1 MKRKLTSCLL
11 VAGFMLA
18 SVPGT
23 FATTY
28 FIKPDGPDETDGLSW
43 EQALNYDYFAENME
57 QGNFEDGD
65 VFCFAGGVYKLSS
78 PDFDKYLTVNR
89 SVTFLGG
96 FDPNSTG
103 TNTEITYP
111 SPYETVIS
119 GGIESDVAAVPGNRT
134 HLWYMQR
141 REEIDG
147 VDTKTRLNIT
157 VKGFTFKHAFRNY
170 DSASNYKGA
179 VMVFNTDLDMQ
190 WCNFIQNGAAFIGT
204 SGLTLI
210 ASDANVSDCVFSE
223 NFSGEKGAALGL
235 FISSTYA
242 GDEYLTQAVV
252 QRCQFTDNY
261 FTTDYYPEAEYGEDG
276 KPAYTNKLRGTA
288 IFLGSSDERIRLYL
302 VNSLV
307 ADNYT
312 EGFGVI
318 MGYPGTTMY
327 MISNTIANKD
337 YTSAQE
343 TRTVTGNNNTTKDVG
358 RGLGVMS
365 YGGFNYMA
373 NNYVVNAILGESAPS
388 NPAILLSRSSDT
400 RPGKWY
406 SGGYNLTGTAW
417 YCTTWASPR
426 DRTQDPSIQDDHDD
440 GTGTIVQGTYLYL
453 SDSDD
458 ESYTYADVFGD
469 NTFGDNGGFNQ
480 TLAPLSPVKSLT
492 VDELNALKTEW
503 KLPENI
509 DLTVDQRGFK
519 RASTTCVGSYDAEA
533 TSGIDDVVAA
543 NRLSISTLGNGLFQ
557 VNGADADATVYNLS
571 GNVVKEV
578 PVNEVI
584 DLSSLAKGVYI
595 IHVDGEAFKVVK

>member
-18 SVPGT
+18 SVPDAW
-23 FATTY
+23 ATTY
-28 FIKPDGPDETDGLSW
+28 FIKPDGSDMNDGLSW
-43 EQALNYDYFAENME
+43 EQAISYDFFAENME
-57 QGNFEDGD
+57 GGNFADGD

-78 PDFDKYLTVNR
+78 PDFDKYLSVNR

-134 HLWYMQR
+134 HLWYMER
-141 REEIDG
+141 KDG
-147 VDTKTRLNIT
+147 DQPVRINVT

-170 DSASNYKGA
+170 DSASSYKGA

-210 ASDANVSDCVFSE
+210 ASEANISDCVFSE
-223 NFSGEKGAALGL
+223 NFSAEKGAALGL
-235 FISSTYA
+235 FKSSAYA

-261 FTTDYYPEAEYGEDG
+261 FTTDYYPEAEYGDDG

-288 IFLGSSDERIRLYL
+288 IFLGSEDERLRLYL

-337 YTSAQE
+337 YNSEQE
-343 TRTVTGNNNTTKDVG
+343 TRTVSANKNGTKDVG

-365 YGGFNYMA
+365 YGGYNYMA
-373 NNYVVNAILGESAPS
+373 NNYIVNGVLGESAPS
-388 NPAILLSRSSDT
+388 NPAILLSRSGAT
-400 RPGKWY
+400 RPGTWN
-406 SGGYNLTGTAW
+406 SGGYNISGTAW
-417 YCTTWASPR
+417 YCTTWTTPR
-426 DRTQDPSIQDDHDD
+426 DRTQTPEIQA
-440 GTGTIVQGTYLYL
+440 TSLLYL
-453 SDSDD
+453 SDTD
-458 ESYTYADVFGD
+458 EETYTYADVFGD
-469 NTFGDNGGFNQ
+469 NTFGDNGGFSQ
-480 TLAPLSPVKSLT
+480 TLAPVSPVKSLT
-492 VDELNALKTEW
+492 IDELNALKTEW
-503 KLPENI
+503 NLPENI
-509 DLTVDQRGFK
+509 NLAVDQRGFK
-519 RASTTCVGSYDAEA
+519 RASTTCVGSYDADA
-533 TSGIDDVVAA
+533 TSGIADVIAA
-543 NRLSISTLGNGLFQ
+543 DRLSVCTLGNGLFS
-557 VNGADADATVYNLS
+557 VNGAQAEATVYNLS
-571 GNVVKEV
+571 GNVVKVV
-578 PVNEVI
+578 PANDVI

-595 IHVDGEAFKVVK
+595 IHVDGEAFKVIK

>member
-18 SVPGT
+18 SVPDAW
-23 FATTY
+23 ATTY
-28 FIKPDGPDETDGLSW
+28 FIKPDGSDMNDGLSW
-43 EQALNYDYFAENME
+43 EQAISYDFFAENME
-57 QGNFEDGD
+57 GGNFADGD

-78 PDFDKYLTVNR
+78 PDFDKYLSVNR

-119 GGIESDVAAVPGNRT
+119 GCIESDVAAVPGNRT
-134 HLWYMQR
+134 HLWYMER
-141 REEIDG
+141 KDG
-147 VDTKTRLNIT
+147 DQPVRINVT

-170 DSASNYKGA
+170 DSASSYKGA

-210 ASDANVSDCVFSE
+210 ASEANISDCVFSE
-223 NFSGEKGAALGL
+223 NFSAEKGAALGL
-235 FISSTYA
+235 FISSAYA

-288 IFLGSSDERIRLYL
+288 IFLGSNDERLRLYL

-337 YTSAQE
+337 YNSEQE
-343 TRTVTGNNNTTKDVG
+343 TRTVSANKNGTKDVG

-365 YGGFNYMA
+365 YGGYNYMA
-373 NNYVVNAILGESAPS
+373 NNYIVNGVLGESAPS
-388 NPAILLSRSSDT
+388 NPAILLSRSGAT
-400 RPGKWY
+400 RPGTWN
-406 SGGYNLTGTAW
+406 SGGYNISGTAW
-417 YCTTWASPR
+417 YCTTWTTPR
-426 DRTQDPSIQDDHDD
+426 DRTQTPEIQA
-440 GTGTIVQGTYLYL
+440 TSLLYL
-453 SDSDD
+453 SDTD
-458 ESYTYADVFGD
+458 EETYTYADVFGD
-469 NTFGDNGGFNQ
+469 NTFGDNGGFSQ
-480 TLAPLSPVKSLT
+480 TLAPVSPVKSLT
-492 VDELNALKTEW
+492 IDELNALKTEW
-503 KLPENI
+503 NLPENI

-519 RASTTCVGSYDAEA
+519 RASTTCVGSYDADA
-533 TSGIDDVVAA
+533 TSGIADVIAA
-543 NRLSISTLGNGLFQ
+543 DRLSVCTLGNGLFS
-557 VNGADADATVYNLS
+557 VNGAQAEATVYNLS
-571 GNVVKEV
+571 GNVVKVV
-578 PVNEVI
+578 PANDVI

-595 IHVDGEAFKVVK
+595 IHVDGEAFKVIK

>member
-18 SVPGT
+18 SVPGAW
-23 FATTY
+23 ATTY
-28 FIKPDGPDETDGLSW
+28 FIKPDGSDMNDGLSW
-43 EQALNYDYFAENME
+43 EQAISYDFFAENME
-57 QGNFEDGD
+57 GGNFADGD

-78 PDFDKYLTVNR
+78 PDFDKYLSVNR

-134 HLWYMQR
+134 HLWYMER
-141 REEIDG
+141 KDG
-147 VDTKTRLNIT
+147 DQPVRINVT

-170 DSASNYKGA
+170 DSASSYKGA

-210 ASDANVSDCVFSE
+210 ASEANISDCVFSE
-223 NFSGEKGAALGL
+223 NFSAEKGAALGL
-235 FISSTYA
+235 FISSAYA

-288 IFLGSSDERIRLYL
+288 IFLGSNDERLRLYL

-337 YTSAQE
+337 YNSEQE
-343 TRTVTGNNNTTKDVG
+343 TRTVSANKNGTKDVG

-365 YGGFNYMA
+365 YGGYNYMA
-373 NNYVVNAILGESAPS
+373 NNYIVNGVLGESAPS
-388 NPAILLSRSSDT
+388 NPAILLSRSGPT
-400 RPGKWY
+400 RPGTWN
-406 SGGYNLTGTAW
+406 SGGYNISGTAW
-417 YCTTWASPR
+417 YCTTWATPR
-426 DRTQDPSIQDDHDD
+426 DRTQTPEIQA
-440 GTGTIVQGTYLYL
+440 TSLLYL
-453 SDSDD
+453 SDTD
-458 ESYTYADVFGD
+458 EETYTYADVFGD
-469 NTFGDNGGFNQ
+469 NTFGDNGGFSQ
-480 TLAPLSPVKSLT
+480 TLAPVSPVKSLT
-492 VDELNALKTEW
+492 IDELNALKTEW
-503 KLPENI
+503 NLPENI
-509 DLTVDQRGFK
+509 NLAVDQRGFK
-519 RASTTCVGSYDAEA
+519 RASTTCVGSYDADA
-533 TSGIDDVVAA
+533 TSGIADVIAA
-543 NRLSISTLGNGLFQ
+543 DRLSVCTLGNGLFS
-557 VNGADADATVYNLS
+557 VNGAQAEATVYNLS
-571 GNVVKEV
+571 GNVVKVV
-578 PVNEVI
+578 PANDVI

-595 IHVDGEAFKVVK
+595 IHVDGEAFKVIK

>member
-18 SVPGT
+18 SVPGAW
-23 FATTY
+23 ATTY
-28 FIKPDGPDETDGLSW
+28 FIKPDGGGMENDGLSW
-43 EQALNYDYFAENME
+43 EQAINYDYFAENME
-57 QGNFEDGD
+57 QGNFADGD
-65 VFCFAGGVYKLSS
+65 MFCFAGGVYKLSS
-78 PDFDKYLTVNR
+78 PDFDKYLSVNR

-103 TNTEITYP
+103 TNTDITYP

-119 GGIESDVAAVPGNRT
+119 GGIESDEAAVPGNRT
-134 HLWYMQR
+134 HLWYMER
-141 REEIDG
+141 KDG
-147 VDTKTRLNIT
+147 DQPVRINVT

-190 WCNFIQNGAAFIGT
+190 WCNFIQNGAAFVGT

-210 ASDANVSDCVFSE
+210 ASEANISDCVFSE
-223 NFSGEKGAALGL
+223 NFSSEKGAALGL
-235 FISSTYA
+235 FISSAYA

-288 IFLGSSDERIRLYL
+288 IFLGSNDERLRLYL

-337 YTSAQE
+337 YTAAQE
-343 TRTVTGNNNTTKDVG
+343 TRTVSANKNGTKDVG

-365 YGGFNYMA
+365 YGGYNYMA
-373 NNYVVNAILGESAPS
+373 NNYIVNGVLGESAPS
-388 NPAILLSRSSDT
+388 NPAILLSRSGAT
-400 RPGKWY
+400 RPGTWN
-406 SGGYNLTGTAW
+406 SGGYNISGTAW
-417 YCTTWASPR
+417 YCTTWTTPR
-426 DRTQDPSIQDDHDD
+426 DRTQTPEIQA
-440 GTGTIVQGTYLYL
+440 TSLLYL
-453 SDSDD
+453 SDTDA
-458 ESYTYADVFGD
+458 ETYTYANVFGD
-469 NTFGDNGGFNQ
+469 NTFGDNGGFSQ
-480 TLAPLSPVKSLT
+480 TLAPVSPVKSLT
-492 VDELNALKTEW
+492 IDELNALKTEW
-503 KLPENI
+503 NLPENI
-509 DLTVDQRGFK
+509 NLAVDQRGFK
-519 RASTTCVGSYDAEA
+519 RASTTCVGSYDADA
-533 TSGIDDVVAA
+533 TSGIADVTVAD
-543 NRLSISTLGNGLFQ
+543 RLTISTLGNGLFR
-557 VNGADADATVYNLS
+557 VNGAEAEATVYNLS
-571 GNVVKEV
+571 GNVVKVV
-578 PVNEVI
+578 PADEVI
-584 DLSSLAKGVYI
+584 DLSSLAQGVYI
-595 IHVDGEAFKVVK
+595 INVDGEAFKVIK

>member
-18 SVPGT
+18 SVPGAW
-23 FATTY
+23 ATTY
-28 FIKPDGPDETDGLSW
+28 FIKPDGSDMNDGLSW
-43 EQALNYDYFAENME
+43 EQAISYDYFAENME
-57 QGNFEDGD
+57 GGNFADGD

-78 PDFDKYLTVNR
+78 PDFDKYLSVNR

-119 GGIESDVAAVPGNRT
+119 GCIESDVAAVPGNRT
-134 HLWYMQR
+134 HLWYMER
-141 REEIDG
+141 KDG
-147 VDTKTRLNIT
+147 DQPVRINVT

-170 DSASNYKGA
+170 DSASSYKGA

-210 ASDANVSDCVFSE
+210 ASEANISDCVFSE
-223 NFSGEKGAALGL
+223 NFSAEKGAALGL
-235 FISSTYA
+235 FKSSAYA

-261 FTTDYYPEAEYGEDG
+261 FTTDYYPEAEYGDDG

-288 IFLGSSDERIRLYL
+288 IFLGSEDERLRLYL

-337 YTSAQE
+337 YNSEQE
-343 TRTVTGNNNTTKDVG
+343 TRTVSANKNGTKDVG

-365 YGGFNYMA
+365 YGGYNYMA
-373 NNYVVNAILGESAPS
+373 NNYIVNGVLGESAPS
-388 NPAILLSRSSDT
+388 NPAILLSRSGPT
-400 RPGKWY
+400 RPGTWN
-406 SGGYNLTGTAW
+406 SGGYNISGTAW
-417 YCTTWASPR
+417 YCTTWATPR
-426 DRTQDPSIQDDHDD
+426 DRTQTPEIQA
-440 GTGTIVQGTYLYL
+440 TSLLYL
-453 SDSDD
+453 SDTD
-458 ESYTYADVFGD
+458 EETYTYADVFGD
-469 NTFGDNGGFNQ
+469 NTFGDNGGFSQ
-480 TLAPLSPVKSLT
+480 TLAPVSPVKSLT
-492 VDELNALKTEW
+492 IDELNALKTEW
-503 KLPENI
+503 NLPENI

-519 RASTTCVGSYDAEA
+519 RASTTCVGSYDADA
-533 TSGIDDVVAA
+533 TSGIADVIVAD
-543 NRLSISTLGNGLFQ
+543 RLTISTLGNGLFR
-557 VNGADADATVYNLS
+557 VNGARAEATVYNLS
-571 GNVVKEV
+571 GNVVKVV
-578 PVNEVI
+578 PANDVI

-595 IHVDGEAFKVVK
+595 IHVDGEAFKVIK

>member
-18 SVPGT
+18 SVPGAW
-23 FATTY
+23 ATTY
-28 FIKPDGPDETDGLSW
+28 FIKPDGSDMNDGLSW
-43 EQALNYDYFAENME
+43 EQAISYDFFAENME
-57 QGNFEDGD
+57 GGNFADGD

-78 PDFDKYLTVNR
+78 PDFDKYLSVNR

-103 TNTEITYP
+103 TNTDITYP

-134 HLWYMQR
+134 HLWYMER
-141 REEIDG
+141 KDG
-147 VDTKTRLNIT
+147 DQPVRINVT

-170 DSASNYKGA
+170 DSASSYKGA

-210 ASDANVSDCVFSE
+210 ASEANISDCVFSE
-223 NFSGEKGAALGL
+223 NFSAEKGAALGL
-235 FISSTYA
+235 FKSSAYA

-261 FTTDYYPEAEYGEDG
+261 FTTDYYPEAEYGDDG

-288 IFLGSSDERIRLYL
+288 IFLGSEDERLRLYL

-337 YTSAQE
+337 YNSEQE
-343 TRTVTGNNNTTKDVG
+343 TRTVSANKNGTKDVG

-373 NNYVVNAILGESAPS
+373 NNYIVNGVLGESAPS
-388 NPAILLSRSSDT
+388 NPAILLSRSGPT
-400 RPGKWY
+400 RPGTWN
-406 SGGYNLTGTAW
+406 SGGYNISGTAW
-417 YCTTWASPR
+417 YCTTWATPR
-426 DRTQDPSIQDDHDD
+426 DRTQTPEIQA
-440 GTGTIVQGTYLYL
+440 TSLLYL
-453 SDSDD
+453 SDTD
-458 ESYTYADVFGD
+458 EETYTYADVFGD
-469 NTFGDNGGFNQ
+469 NTFGDNGGFSQ
-480 TLAPLSPVKSLT
+480 TLAPVSPVKSLT
-492 VDELNALKTEW
+492 IDELNALKTEW
-503 KLPENI
+503 NLPENI
-509 DLTVDQRGFK
+509 NLAVDQRGFK
-519 RASTTCVGSYDAEA
+519 RASTTCVGSYDADA
-533 TSGIDDVVAA
+533 TSGIADVIAA
-543 NRLSISTLGNGLFQ
+543 DRLSVCTLGNGLFS
-557 VNGADADATVYNLS
+557 VNGAQAEATVYNLS
-571 GNVVKEV
+571 GNVVKVV
-578 PVNEVI
+578 PANDVI

-595 IHVDGEAFKVVK
+595 INVDGEAYKVIK

>member
-18 SVPGT
+18 SVPGAW
-23 FATTY
+23 ATTY
-28 FIKPDGPDETDGLSW
+28 FIKPDGSDMNDGLSW
-43 EQALNYDYFAENME
+43 EQAISYDFFAENME
-57 QGNFEDGD
+57 GGNFADGD

-78 PDFDKYLTVNR
+78 PDFDKYLSVNR

-103 TNTEITYP
+103 TNTDITYP

-134 HLWYMQR
+134 HLWYMER
-141 REEIDG
+141 KDG
-147 VDTKTRLNIT
+147 DQPVRINVT

-170 DSASNYKGA
+170 DSASSYKGA

-210 ASDANVSDCVFSE
+210 ASEANISDCVFSE
-223 NFSGEKGAALGL
+223 NFSAEKGAALGL
-235 FISSTYA
+235 FISSAYA

-288 IFLGSSDERIRLYL
+288 IFLGSNDERLRLYL

-337 YTSAQE
+337 YNSEQE
-343 TRTVTGNNNTTKDVG
+343 TRTVSANKNGTKDVG

-365 YGGFNYMA
+365 YGGYNYMA
-373 NNYVVNAILGESAPS
+373 NNYIVNGVLGESAPS
-388 NPAILLSRSSDT
+388 NPAILLSRSGAT
-400 RPGKWY
+400 RPGTWN
-406 SGGYNLTGTAW
+406 SGGYNISGTAW
-417 YCTTWASPR
+417 YCTTWTTPR
-426 DRTQDPSIQDDHDD
+426 DRTQTPEIQA
-440 GTGTIVQGTYLYL
+440 TSLLYL
-453 SDSDD
+453 SDTD
-458 ESYTYADVFGD
+458 EETYTYADVFGD
-469 NTFGDNGGFNQ
+469 NTFGDNGGFSQ
-480 TLAPLSPVKSLT
+480 TLAPVSPVKSLT
-492 VDELNALKTEW
+492 IDELNALKTEW
-503 KLPENI
+503 NLPENI
-509 DLTVDQRGFK
+509 NLAVDQRGFK
-519 RASTTCVGSYDAEA
+519 RASTTCVGSYDADA
-533 TSGIDDVVAA
+533 TSGIADVIAA
-543 NRLSISTLGNGLFQ
+543 DRLSVCTLGNGLFS
-557 VNGADADATVYNLS
+557 VNGARAEATVYNLS
-571 GNVVKEV
+571 GNVVKVV
-578 PVNEVI
+578 PANDVI

-595 IHVDGEAFKVVK
+595 IHVDGEAFKVIK

>member
-1 MKRKLTSCLL
+1 
-11 VAGFMLA
+11 MLA
-18 SVPGT
+18 SVPST

-28 FIKPDGPDETDGLSW
+28 FIKADGSDMNDGTSW
-43 EQALNYDYFAENME
+43 EQAISYDYFAENME
-57 QGNFEDGD
+57 NGNFADGD

-78 PDFDKYLTVNR
+78 PDFDKYLSVNR

-103 TNTEITYP
+103 TNTDITYP

-134 HLWYMQR
+134 HLWYMER
-141 REEIDG
+141 KDG
-147 VDTKTRLNIT
+147 DQPVRINVT

-170 DSASNYKGA
+170 DSNSNYKGA

-190 WCNFIQNGAAFIGT
+190 WCNFIQNGAAFVGT
-204 SGLTLI
+204 SGLTLV
-210 ASDANVSDCVFSE
+210 ASEANISDCVFSE
-223 NFSGEKGAALGL
+223 NFSSEKGAALGL
-235 FISSTYA
+235 FISSAYA

-288 IFLGSSDERIRLYL
+288 IFLGSNDERLRLYL

-337 YTSAQE
+337 YTAEQE
-343 TRTVTGNNNTTKDVG
+343 TRTVSANKNGTKDVG

-373 NNYVVNAILGESAPS
+373 NNYIVNGVLGESAPS
-388 NPAILLSRSSDT
+388 NPAILMSRSSNT

-406 SGGYNLTGTAW
+406 SGGYNLSGTAW
-417 YCTTWASPR
+417 YCTSWASPR
-426 DRTQDPSIQDDHDD
+426 DRTQDPSVQDDHDD
-440 GTGTIVQGTYLYL
+440 GTGNIVQGTYLYL

-458 ESYTYADVFGD
+458 ESYTYADVFGE
-469 NTFGDNGGFNQ
+469 NTFGDNGGFSQ
-480 TLAPLSPVKSLT
+480 TLAPVSPVKSLT
-492 VDELNALKTEW
+492 LDELNALKTEW
-503 KLPENI
+503 NLPENI

-519 RASTTCVGSYDAEA
+519 RASTTCVGSYDAMLPR
-533 TSGIDDVVAA
+533 V
-543 NRLSISTLGNGLFQ
+543 L
-557 VNGADADATVYNLS
+557 
-571 GNVVKEV
+571 
-578 PVNEVI
+578 PM
-584 DLSSLAKGVYI
+584 
-595 IHVDGEAFKVVK
+595 

>member
-18 SVPGT
+18 SVPGAW
-23 FATTY
+23 ATTY
-28 FIKPDGPDETDGLSW
+28 FIKPDGSDMNDGLSW
-43 EQALNYDYFAENME
+43 EQAISYDFFAENME
-57 QGNFEDGD
+57 GGNFADGD

-78 PDFDKYLTVNR
+78 PDFDKYLSVNR

-134 HLWYMQR
+134 HLWYMER
-141 REEIDG
+141 KDG
-147 VDTKTRLNIT
+147 DQPVRINVT

-190 WCNFIQNGAAFIGT
+190 WCNFIQNGAAFVGT
-204 SGLTLI
+204 SGLTLV
-210 ASDANVSDCVFSE
+210 ASEANISDCVFSE
-223 NFSGEKGAALGL
+223 NFSAEKGAALGL
-235 FISSTYA
+235 FISSAYA

-288 IFLGSSDERIRLYL
+288 IFLGSNDERLRLYL

-337 YTSAQE
+337 YTPAQE
-343 TRTVTGNNNTTKDVG
+343 TRTVSANKNGTKDVG

-365 YGGFNYMA
+365 YGGYNYMA
-373 NNYVVNAILGESAPS
+373 NNYIVNGVLGESAPS
-388 NPAILLSRSSDT
+388 NPAILLSRNSPT
-400 RPGKWY
+400 RPGTWN
-406 SGGYNLTGTAW
+406 SGGYNISGTAW
-417 YCTTWASPR
+417 YCTTWATPR
-426 DRTQDPSIQDDHDD
+426 DRTQTPEIQA
-440 GTGTIVQGTYLYL
+440 TSLLYL
-453 SDSDD
+453 SDTD
-458 ESYTYADVFGD
+458 EETYTYADVFGD
-469 NTFGDNGGFNQ
+469 NTFGDNGGFSQ
-480 TLAPLSPVKSLT
+480 TLAPVSPVKSLT
-492 VDELNALKTEW
+492 IDELNALKTEW
-503 KLPENI
+503 NLPENI
-509 DLTVDQRGFK
+509 NLAVDQRGFK
-519 RASTTCVGSYDAEA
+519 RASTTCVGSYDADA
-533 TSGIDDVVAA
+533 TSGIADVIAA
-543 NRLSISTLGNGLFQ
+543 DRLSVCTLGNGLFS
-557 VNGADADATVYNLS
+557 VNGARAEATVYNLS
-571 GNVVKEV
+571 GNVVKVV
-578 PVNEVI
+578 PANDVI

-595 IHVDGEAFKVVK
+595 IHVDGEAFKVIK

>member
-18 SVPGT
+18 SVPGAW
-23 FATTY
+23 ATTY
-28 FIKPDGPDETDGLSW
+28 FIKPDGSDMNDGLSW
-43 EQALNYDYFAENME
+43 EQAISYDFFAENME
-57 QGNFEDGD
+57 GGNFADGD

-78 PDFDKYLTVNR
+78 PDFDKYLSVNR

-103 TNTEITYP
+103 TNTNITYP

-134 HLWYMQR
+134 HLWYMER
-141 REEIDG
+141 KDG
-147 VDTKTRLNIT
+147 DQPVRINVT

-170 DSASNYKGA
+170 DSASSYKGA

-210 ASDANVSDCVFSE
+210 ASEANISDCVFSE
-223 NFSGEKGAALGL
+223 NFSAEKGAALGL
-235 FISSTYA
+235 FKSSAYA

-288 IFLGSSDERIRLYL
+288 IFLGSEDERLRLYL

-337 YTSAQE
+337 YTTEQE
-343 TRTVTGNNNTTKDVG
+343 TRTVSANKNGTKDVG

-365 YGGFNYMA
+365 YGGYNYMA
-373 NNYVVNAILGESAPS
+373 NNYIVNGVLGESAPS
-388 NPAILLSRSSDT
+388 NPAILLSRSGAT
-400 RPGKWY
+400 RPGTWN
-406 SGGYNLTGTAW
+406 SGGYNISGTAW
-417 YCTTWASPR
+417 YCTTWTTPR
-426 DRTQDPSIQDDHDD
+426 DRTQTPEIQA
-440 GTGTIVQGTYLYL
+440 TSLLYL
-453 SDSDD
+453 SDTD
-458 ESYTYADVFGD
+458 EETYTYADVFGD
-469 NTFGDNGGFNQ
+469 NTFGDNGGFSQ
-480 TLAPLSPVKSLT
+480 TLAPVSPVKSLT
-492 VDELNALKTEW
+492 IDELNALKTEW
-503 KLPENI
+503 NLPENI
-509 DLTVDQRGFK
+509 NLAVDQRGFK
-519 RASTTCVGSYDAEA
+519 RASTTCVGSYDADA
-533 TSGIDDVVAA
+533 TSGIADVIAA
-543 NRLSISTLGNGLFQ
+543 DRLSVCTLGNGLFS
-557 VNGADADATVYNLS
+557 VNGAQAEATVYNLS
-571 GNVVKEV
+571 GNVVKVV
-578 PVNEVI
+578 PADEVI

-595 IHVDGEAFKVVK
+595 IHVDGEAFKVIK

>member
-11 VAGFMLA
+11 AAGFMLA
-18 SVPGT
+18 SVPST

-28 FIKPDGPDETDGLSW
+28 FIKADGSDMNDGSSW
-43 EQALNYDYFAENME
+43 EQAISYDYFAENME
-57 QGNFEDGD
+57 QGNFADGD

-78 PDFDKYLTVNR
+78 PDSDKYLTVNR

-103 TNTEITYP
+103 TNTDITYP

-134 HLWYMQR
+134 HLWYMER
-141 REEIDG
+141 KDG
-147 VDTKTRLNIT
+147 DQPVRINVT

-210 ASDANVSDCVFSE
+210 ASEANISDCVFSE
-223 NFSGEKGAALGL
+223 NFSSEKGAALGL
-235 FISSTYA
+235 FSSSAYA

-288 IFLGSSDERIRLYL
+288 IILGSNDERLRLYL

-337 YTSAQE
+337 YTAEQE
-343 TRTVTGNNNTTKDVG
+343 TRTVSANKNGTKDVG

-373 NNYVVNAILGESAPS
+373 NNYIVNGVLGESAPS
-388 NPAILLSRSSDT
+388 NPAILLSRSGAT
-400 RPGKWY
+400 RPGTWN
-406 SGGYNLTGTAW
+406 SGGYNISGTAW
-417 YCTTWASPR
+417 YCTTWTTPR
-426 DRTQDPSIQDDHDD
+426 DRTQTPEIQA
-440 GTGTIVQGTYLYL
+440 TSLLYL
-453 SDSDD
+453 SDTD
-458 ESYTYADVFGD
+458 EETYTYADVFGD
-469 NTFGDNGGFNQ
+469 NTFGDNGGFSQ
-480 TLAPLSPVKSLT
+480 TLAPVSPVKSLT
-492 VDELNALKTEW
+492 IDELNALKTEW
-503 KLPENI
+503 NLPENI
-509 DLTVDQRGFK
+509 NLAVDQRGFK
-519 RASTTCVGSYDAEA
+519 RASTTCVGSYDADA
-533 TSGIDDVVAA
+533 TSGIADVIAA
-543 NRLSISTLGNGLFQ
+543 DRLSVCTLGNGLFS
-557 VNGADADATVYNLS
+557 VNGAQAEATVYNLS
-571 GNVVKEV
+571 GNVVKVV
-578 PVNEVI
+578 PANDVI

-595 IHVDGEAFKVVK
+595 IHVDGEAFKVIK

>member
-18 SVPGT
+18 SVPGAW
-23 FATTY
+23 ATTY
-28 FIKPDGPDETDGLSW
+28 FIKPDGSDMNDGSSW
-43 EQALNYDYFAENME
+43 EQAISYDYFAENME
-57 QGNFEDGD
+57 QGNFADGD

-78 PDFDKYLTVNR
+78 PDFDKYLSVNR

-103 TNTEITYP
+103 TNTDITYP

-119 GGIESDVAAVPGNRT
+119 GCIESDVAAVPGNRT
-134 HLWYMQR
+134 HLWYMER
-141 REEIDG
+141 KDG
-147 VDTKTRLNIT
+147 DQPVRINVT

-223 NFSGEKGAALGL
+223 NFSAEKGAALGL
-235 FISSTYA
+235 FTSSAYA

-261 FTTDYYPEAEYGEDG
+261 FTTDYYPEAEYGDDG

-288 IFLGSSDERIRLYL
+288 IFLGSSDERVRLYL

-337 YTSAQE
+337 YNSEQE
-343 TRTVTGNNNTTKDVG
+343 TRTVSANKNGTKDVG

-365 YGGFNYMA
+365 YGGYNYMA
-373 NNYVVNAILGESAPS
+373 NNYIVNGVLGESAPS
-388 NPAILLSRSSDT
+388 NPAILLSRNSPT
-400 RPGKWY
+400 RPGTWN
-406 SGGYNLTGTAW
+406 SGGYNISGTAW
-417 YCTTWASPR
+417 YCTTWATPR
-426 DRTQDPSIQDDHDD
+426 DRTQTPEIQA
-440 GTGTIVQGTYLYL
+440 TSLLYL
-453 SDSDD
+453 SDTD
-458 ESYTYADVFGD
+458 EETYTYADVFGD
-469 NTFGDNGGFNQ
+469 NTFGDNGGFSQ
-480 TLAPLSPVKSLT
+480 TLAPVSPMKSLT
-492 VDELNALKTEW
+492 IDELNALKTEW
-503 KLPENI
+503 NLPENI
-509 DLTVDQRGFK
+509 NLAVDQRGFK
-519 RASTTCVGSYDAEA
+519 RASTTCVGSYDADA
-533 TSGIDDVVAA
+533 TSGIADVIAA
-543 NRLSISTLGNGLFQ
+543 DRLSVCTLGNGLFS
-557 VNGADADATVYNLS
+557 VNGAQAEATVYNLS
-571 GNVVKEV
+571 GNVVKVV
-578 PVNEVI
+578 PANDVI

-595 IHVDGEAFKVVK
+595 IHVDGEAFKVIK

>member
-18 SVPGT
+18 SVPGAW
-23 FATTY
+23 ATTY
-28 FIKPDGPDETDGLSW
+28 FIKPDGSDMNDGLSW
-43 EQALNYDYFAENME
+43 EQAISYDYFAENME
-57 QGNFEDGD
+57 GGNFADGD

-78 PDFDKYLTVNR
+78 PDFDKYLSVNR

-119 GGIESDVAAVPGNRT
+119 GCIESDVAAVPGNRT
-134 HLWYMQR
+134 HLWYMER
-141 REEIDG
+141 KDG
-147 VDTKTRLNIT
+147 DQPVRINVT

-170 DSASNYKGA
+170 DSASSYKGA

-210 ASDANVSDCVFSE
+210 ASEANISDCVFSE
-223 NFSGEKGAALGL
+223 NFSSEKGAALGL
-235 FISSTYA
+235 FISSAYA

-261 FTTDYYPEAEYGEDG
+261 FTTDYYPEAEYGDDG

-288 IFLGSSDERIRLYL
+288 IFLGSNDERLRLYL

-337 YTSAQE
+337 YTPAQE
-343 TRTVTGNNNTTKDVG
+343 TRTVSANKNGTKDVG

-365 YGGFNYMA
+365 YGGYNYMA
-373 NNYVVNAILGESAPS
+373 NNYIVNGVLGESAPS
-388 NPAILLSRSSDT
+388 NPAILLSRNSPT
-400 RPGKWY
+400 RPGTWN
-406 SGGYNLTGTAW
+406 SGGYNLSGTAW
-417 YCTTWASPR
+417 YCTTWATPR
-426 DRTQDPSIQDDHDD
+426 DRTQTPEIQA
-440 GTGTIVQGTYLYL
+440 TSLLYL
-453 SDSDD
+453 SDTDG
-458 ESYTYADVFGD
+458 ETYTYADVFGD

-480 TLAPLSPVKSLT
+480 TLAPVSPVKSLT
-492 VDELNALKTEW
+492 IDELNALKTEW
-503 KLPENI
+503 NLPENI
-509 DLTVDQRGFK
+509 NLAVDQRGFK
-519 RASTTCVGSYDAEA
+519 RASTTCVGSYDADA
-533 TSGIDDVVAA
+533 TSGIADVIAA
-543 NRLSISTLGNGLFQ
+543 DRLSVCTLGNGLFS
-557 VNGADADATVYNLS
+557 VNGARAEATVYNLS
-571 GNVVKEV
+571 GNVVKVV
-578 PVNEVI
+578 PANDVI

-595 IHVDGEAFKVVK
+595 IHVDGEAFKVIK

>member
-18 SVPGT
+18 SVPGAW
-23 FATTY
+23 ATTY
-28 FIKPDGPDETDGLSW
+28 FIKPDGSDMNDGLSW
-43 EQALNYDYFAENME
+43 EQAISYDFFAENME
-57 QGNFEDGD
+57 GGNFADGD

-119 GGIESDVAAVPGNRT
+119 GCIESDVAAVPGNRT
-134 HLWYMQR
+134 HLWYMER
-141 REEIDG
+141 KDG
-147 VDTKTRLNIT
+147 DQPVRINVT

-223 NFSGEKGAALGL
+223 NFSAEKGAALGL
-235 FISSTYA
+235 FTSSAYA

-261 FTTDYYPEAEYGEDG
+261 FTTDYYPEAEYGDDG

-288 IFLGSSDERIRLYL
+288 IFLGSSDERVRLYL

-337 YTSAQE
+337 YNSEQE
-343 TRTVTGNNNTTKDVG
+343 TRTVSANKNGTKDVG

-365 YGGFNYMA
+365 YGGYNYMA
-373 NNYVVNAILGESAPS
+373 NNYIVNGVLGESAPS
-388 NPAILLSRSSDT
+388 NPAILLSRNSPT
-400 RPGKWY
+400 RPGTWN
-406 SGGYNLTGTAW
+406 SGGYNISGTAW
-417 YCTTWASPR
+417 YCTTWATPR
-426 DRTQDPSIQDDHDD
+426 DRTQTPEIQA
-440 GTGTIVQGTYLYL
+440 TSLLYL
-453 SDSDD
+453 SDTD
-458 ESYTYADVFGD
+458 EETYTYADVFGD

-480 TLAPLSPVKSLT
+480 TLAPVSPVKSLT
-492 VDELNALKTEW
+492 IDELNALKTEW
-503 KLPENI
+503 NLPENI
-509 DLTVDQRGFK
+509 NLAVDQRGFK
-519 RASTTCVGSYDAEA
+519 RASTTCVGSYDADA
-533 TSGIDDVVAA
+533 TSGIADVIAA
-543 NRLSISTLGNGLFQ
+543 DRLSVCTLGNGLFS
-557 VNGADADATVYNLS
+557 VNGAQAEATVYNLS
-571 GNVVKEV
+571 GNVVKVV
-578 PVNEVI
+578 PANDVI

-595 IHVDGEAFKVVK
+595 IHVDGEAFKVIK

>member
-18 SVPGT
+18 SVPGAW
-23 FATTY
+23 ATTY
-28 FIKPDGPDETDGLSW
+28 FIKPDGSENDGLSW
-43 EQALNYDYFAENME
+43 EQAISYDYFAENME
-57 QGNFEDGD
+57 QGNFADGD

-78 PDFDKYLTVNR
+78 PDFDKYLSVNR

-119 GGIESDVAAVPGNRT
+119 GCIESDVAAVPGNRT
-134 HLWYMQR
+134 HLWYMER
-141 REEIDG
+141 KDG
-147 VDTKTRLNIT
+147 DQPVRINVT

-170 DSASNYKGA
+170 DSASSYKGA

-210 ASDANVSDCVFSE
+210 ASEANISDCVFSE
-223 NFSGEKGAALGL
+223 NFSAEKGAALGL
-235 FISSTYA
+235 FKSSAYA

-261 FTTDYYPEAEYGEDG
+261 FTTDYYPEAEYGDDG

-288 IFLGSSDERIRLYL
+288 IFLGSEDERLRLYL

-312 EGFGVI
+312 AGFGVI

-337 YTSAQE
+337 YTTEQE
-343 TRTVTGNNNTTKDVG
+343 TRTVSANENGTKDVG

-365 YGGFNYMA
+365 YGGYNYMA
-373 NNYVVNAILGESAPS
+373 NNYIVNGVLGESAPS
-388 NPAILLSRSSDT
+388 NPAILLSRSGAT
-400 RPGKWY
+400 RPGTWN
-406 SGGYNLTGTAW
+406 SGGYNISGTAW
-417 YCTTWASPR
+417 YCTTWTTPR
-426 DRTQDPSIQDDHDD
+426 DRTQTPEIQA
-440 GTGTIVQGTYLYL
+440 TSLLYL
-453 SDSDD
+453 SDTD
-458 ESYTYADVFGD
+458 EETYTYADVFGD
-469 NTFGDNGGFNQ
+469 NTFGDNGGFSQ
-480 TLAPLSPVKSLT
+480 TLAPVSPMKSLT
-492 VDELNALKTEW
+492 IDELNALKTEW
-503 KLPENI
+503 NLPENI
-509 DLTVDQRGFK
+509 NLAVDQRGFK
-519 RASTTCVGSYDAEA
+519 RASTTCVGSYDADA
-533 TSGIDDVVAA
+533 TSGIADVIAA
-543 NRLSISTLGNGLFQ
+543 DRLSVCTLGNGLFS
-557 VNGADADATVYNLS
+557 VNGAQAEATVYNLS
-571 GNVVKEV
+571 GNVVKVV
-578 PVNEVI
+578 PANDVI

-595 IHVDGEAFKVVK
+595 IHVDGEAFKVIK

>member
-18 SVPGT
+18 SVPGAW
-23 FATTY
+23 ATTY
-28 FIKPDGPDETDGLSW
+28 FIKPDGSDMNDGLSW
-43 EQALNYDYFAENME
+43 EQAISYDFFAENME
-57 QGNFEDGD
+57 GGNFADGD

-78 PDFDKYLTVNR
+78 PDFDKYLSVNR

-103 TNTEITYP
+103 TNTNITYP

-134 HLWYMQR
+134 HLWYMER
-141 REEIDG
+141 KDG
-147 VDTKTRLNIT
+147 DQPVRINVT

-170 DSASNYKGA
+170 DSASSYKGA

-190 WCNFIQNGAAFIGT
+190 WCNFIQNGAAFVGT
-204 SGLTLI
+204 SGLTLV
-210 ASDANVSDCVFSE
+210 ASEANISDCVFSE
-223 NFSGEKGAALGL
+223 NFSAEKGAALGL
-235 FISSTYA
+235 FISSAYA

-288 IFLGSSDERIRLYL
+288 IFLGSNDERLRLYL

-337 YTSAQE
+337 YNSEQE
-343 TRTVTGNNNTTKDVG
+343 TRTVSANKNGTKDVG

-365 YGGFNYMA
+365 YGGYNYMA
-373 NNYVVNAILGESAPS
+373 NNYIVNGVLGESAPS
-388 NPAILLSRSSDT
+388 NPAILLSRSGAT
-400 RPGKWY
+400 RPGTWN
-406 SGGYNLTGTAW
+406 SGGYNISGTAW
-417 YCTTWASPR
+417 YCTTWTTPR
-426 DRTQDPSIQDDHDD
+426 DRTQTPEIQA
-440 GTGTIVQGTYLYL
+440 TSLLYL
-453 SDSDD
+453 SDTD
-458 ESYTYADVFGD
+458 EETYTYADVFGD
-469 NTFGDNGGFNQ
+469 NTFGDNGGFSQ
-480 TLAPLSPVKSLT
+480 TLAPVSPVKSLT
-492 VDELNALKTEW
+492 IDELNALKTEW
-503 KLPENI
+503 DLPENI
-509 DLTVDQRGFK
+509 DLTVDQRGYK
-519 RASTTCVGSYDAEA
+519 RAATTCVGSYDGDA
-533 TSGIDDVVAA
+533 TSGIADVIAA
-543 NRLSISTLGNGLFQ
+543 DRLSVCTLGNGLFS
-557 VNGADADATVYNLS
+557 VNGARAEATVYNLS
-571 GNVVKEV
+571 GNVVKVV
-578 PVNEVI
+578 PANDVI

-595 IHVDGEAFKVVK
+595 IHVDGEAFKVIK

>member
-11 VAGFMLA
+11 AAGFMLA
-18 SVPGT
+18 SVPGAW
-23 FATTY
+23 ATTY
-28 FIKPDGPDETDGLSW
+28 FIKADGSDMNDGSSW
-43 EQALNYDYFAENME
+43 EQAISYDYFAENME
-57 QGNFEDGD
+57 QGNFADGD

-103 TNTEITYP
+103 TNTDITYP

-134 HLWYMQR
+134 HLWYMER
-141 REEIDG
+141 KDG
-147 VDTKTRLNIT
+147 DQPVRINVT

-210 ASDANVSDCVFSE
+210 ASEANISDCVFSE
-223 NFSGEKGAALGL
+223 NFSAEKGAALGL
-235 FISSTYA
+235 FKSSAYA

-261 FTTDYYPEAEYGEDG
+261 FTTDYYPEAEYGDDG

-288 IFLGSSDERIRLYL
+288 IFLGSEDERLRLYL

-337 YTSAQE
+337 YTAEQE
-343 TRTVTGNNNTTKDVG
+343 TRTVSANKNGTKDVG

-365 YGGFNYMA
+365 YGGYNYMA
-373 NNYVVNAILGESAPS
+373 NNYIVNGVLGESAPS
-388 NPAILLSRSSDT
+388 NPAILLSRSGAT
-400 RPGKWY
+400 RPGTWN
-406 SGGYNLTGTAW
+406 SGGYNISGTAW
-417 YCTTWASPR
+417 YCTTWTTPR
-426 DRTQDPSIQDDHDD
+426 DRTQTPEIQA
-440 GTGTIVQGTYLYL
+440 TSLLYL
-453 SDSDD
+453 SDTD
-458 ESYTYADVFGD
+458 EETYTYADVFGD
-469 NTFGDNGGFNQ
+469 NTFGDNGGFSQ
-480 TLAPLSPVKSLT
+480 TLAPVSPVKSLT
-492 VDELNALKTEW
+492 IDELNALKTEW
-503 KLPENI
+503 NLPENI
-509 DLTVDQRGFK
+509 DLTVDQRGYK
-519 RASTTCVGSYDAEA
+519 RAATTCVGSYDGDA
-533 TSGIDDVVAA
+533 TSGIADVIAA
-543 NRLSISTLGNGLFQ
+543 DRLSVCTLGNGLFS
-557 VNGADADATVYNLS
+557 VNGARAEATVYNLS
-571 GNVVKEV
+571 GNVVKVV
-578 PVNEVI
+578 PANDVI

-595 IHVDGEAFKVVK
+595 IHVDGEAFKVIK

>member
-18 SVPGT
+18 TAPSA

-28 FIKPDGPDETDGLSW
+28 FIKVDGSDDTDGSSW
-43 EQALNYDYFAENME
+43 EQAISYDYFAENME
-57 QGNFEDGD
+57 QGNFADGD

-78 PDFDKYLTVNR
+78 PDFDKYLAINR
-89 SVTFLGG
+89 SVTLLGG
-96 FDPNSTG
+96 FDPASIG
-103 TNTEITYP
+103 TNTDITYP

-119 GGIESDVAAVPGNRT
+119 GAIESDVAAVPGNRT

-223 NFSGEKGAALGL
+223 NFSSEKGTALGL
-235 FISSTYA
+235 FTSSTYA

-261 FTTDYYPEAEYGEDG
+261 FTTDYYPESECGEDG
-276 KPAYTNKLRGTA
+276 KPAYTNKLRGSA
-288 IFLGSSDERIRLYL
+288 IFLGSSDERVRLYL

-312 EGFGVI
+312 EGFGVV

-337 YTSAQE
+337 YTAEQE
-343 TRTVTGNNNTTKDVG
+343 ARTVAGNNNTTKDVG

-365 YGGFNYMA
+365 YGGYNYMA
-373 NNYVVNAILGESAPS
+373 NNYIVNAVLGESAPS
-388 NPAILLSRSSDT
+388 NPAILLSRNSAT
-400 RPGKWY
+400 RPGTWN
-406 SGGYNLTGTAW
+406 SGGYNISGTAW
-417 YCTTWASPR
+417 YCTTWATPR
-426 DRTQDPSIQDDHDD
+426 DRTQTPEIQA
-440 GTGTIVQGTYLYL
+440 TSLLYL
-453 SDSDD
+453 SGNDK
-458 ESYTYADVFGD
+458 ETYTYADVFGET
-469 NTFGDNGGFNQ
+469 TFSDNGGNTQ
-480 TLAPLSPVKSLT
+480 TLVPATRMSSLT
-492 VDELNALKTEW
+492 LDELNALKTEW
-503 KLPENI
+503 SLPENI
-509 DLTVDQRGFK
+509 DLTVDQRGYK
-519 RASTTCVGSYDAEA
+519 RAATTCVGAYDGDA
-533 TSGIDDVVAA
+533 TSGITDLTNVSKV
-543 NRLSISTLGNGLFQ
+543 SVSTLGNGIFQ
-557 VNGADADATVYNLS
+557 VNGADTDVTVYNLS
-571 GNVVKEV
+571 GNVVKVV
-578 PVNEVI
+578 PANEVI
-584 DLSSLAKGVYI
+584 DLSSAAKGVYI
-595 IHVDGEAFKVVK
+595 MTVGGQAFKVIK

>member
-18 SVPGT
+18 SVPDAW
-23 FATTY
+23 ATTY
-28 FIKPDGPDETDGLSW
+28 FIKPDGSDMNDGLSW
-43 EQALNYDYFAENME
+43 EQAISYDFFAENME
-57 QGNFEDGD
+57 GGNFADGD

-78 PDFDKYLTVNR
+78 PDFDKYLSVNR

-103 TNTEITYP
+103 TNTDITYP

-134 HLWYMQR
+134 HLWYMER
-141 REEIDG
+141 KDG
-147 VDTKTRLNIT
+147 DQPVRINVT

-170 DSASNYKGA
+170 DSASSYKGA

-210 ASDANVSDCVFSE
+210 ASEANISDCVFSE
-223 NFSGEKGAALGL
+223 NFSAEKGAALGL
-235 FISSTYA
+235 FKSSAYA

-261 FTTDYYPEAEYGEDG
+261 FTTDYYPEAEYGDDG

-288 IFLGSSDERIRLYL
+288 IFLGSEDERLRLYL

-337 YTSAQE
+337 YNSEQE
-343 TRTVTGNNNTTKDVG
+343 TRTVSANKNGTKDVG

-365 YGGFNYMA
+365 YGGYNYMA
-373 NNYVVNAILGESAPS
+373 NNYIVNGVLGESAPS
-388 NPAILLSRSSDT
+388 NPAILLSRSGAT
-400 RPGKWY
+400 RPGTWN
-406 SGGYNLTGTAW
+406 SGGYNISGTAW
-417 YCTTWASPR
+417 YCTTWTTPR
-426 DRTQDPSIQDDHDD
+426 DRTQTPEIQA
-440 GTGTIVQGTYLYL
+440 TSLLYL
-453 SDSDD
+453 SDTD
-458 ESYTYADVFGD
+458 EETYTYADVFGD
-469 NTFGDNGGFNQ
+469 NTFGDNGGFSQ
-480 TLAPLSPVKSLT
+480 TLAPVSPVKSLT
-492 VDELNALKTEW
+492 IDELNALKTEW
-503 KLPENI
+503 NLPENI
-509 DLTVDQRGFK
+509 DLTVDQRGYK
-519 RASTTCVGSYDAEA
+519 RAATTCVGSYDGDA
-533 TSGIDDVVAA
+533 TSGIADVTVAD
-543 NRLSISTLGNGLFQ
+543 RLSVCTLGNGLFS
-557 VNGADADATVYNLS
+557 VNGARAEATVYNLS
-571 GNVVKEV
+571 GNVVKVV
-578 PVNEVI
+578 PANDVI

-595 IHVDGEAFKVVK
+595 IHVDGEAFKVIK

>member
-18 SVPGT
+18 SVPGAW
-23 FATTY
+23 ATTY
-28 FIKPDGPDETDGLSW
+28 FIKPDGSDMNDGLSW
-43 EQALNYDYFAENME
+43 EQAISYDFFAENME
-57 QGNFEDGD
+57 GGNFADGD

-78 PDFDKYLTVNR
+78 PDFDKYLSVNR

-119 GGIESDVAAVPGNRT
+119 GCIESDVAAVPGNRT
-134 HLWYMQR
+134 HLWYMER
-141 REEIDG
+141 KDG
-147 VDTKTRLNIT
+147 DQPVRINVT

-170 DSASNYKGA
+170 DSASSYKGA

-210 ASDANVSDCVFSE
+210 ASEANISDCVFSE
-223 NFSGEKGAALGL
+223 NFSAEKGAALGL
-235 FISSTYA
+235 FKSSAYA

-261 FTTDYYPEAEYGEDG
+261 FTTDYYPEAEYGDDG

-288 IFLGSSDERIRLYL
+288 IFLGSEDERLRLYL

-337 YTSAQE
+337 YNSEQE
-343 TRTVTGNNNTTKDVG
+343 TRTVSANKNGTKDVG

-365 YGGFNYMA
+365 YGGYNYMA
-373 NNYVVNAILGESAPS
+373 NNYIVNGVLGESAPS
-388 NPAILLSRSSDT
+388 NPAILLSRSGAT
-400 RPGKWY
+400 RPGTWN
-406 SGGYNLTGTAW
+406 SGGYNISGTAW
-417 YCTTWASPR
+417 YCTTWTTPR
-426 DRTQDPSIQDDHDD
+426 DRTQTPEIQA
-440 GTGTIVQGTYLYL
+440 TSLLYL
-453 SDSDD
+453 SDTD
-458 ESYTYADVFGD
+458 EETYTYADVFGD
-469 NTFGDNGGFNQ
+469 NTFGDNGGFSQ
-480 TLAPLSPVKSLT
+480 TLAPVSPVKSLT
-492 VDELNALKTEW
+492 IDELNALKTEW
-503 KLPENI
+503 NLPENI
-509 DLTVDQRGFK
+509 NLAVDQRGFK
-519 RASTTCVGSYDAEA
+519 RASTTCVGSYDADA
-533 TSGIDDVVAA
+533 TSGIADVIAA
-543 NRLSISTLGNGLFQ
+543 DRLSVCTLGNGLFS
-557 VNGADADATVYNLS
+557 VNGAQAEATVYNLS
-571 GNVVKEV
+571 GNVVKVV
-578 PVNEVI
+578 PANDVI

-595 IHVDGEAFKVVK
+595 IHVDGEAFKVIK